1 MRTIM
6 TRSLLLLSRRLLLLA
21 LCAPVFHAWAQTQD
35 LTQKDAI
42 ARALENNLGI
52 QWAKQQAELSAIGN
66 AWGAAGALPQIAIS
80 ASGAN
85 GVSDQSQNPT
95 SFIQERLESQSVNVG
110 GQLNWML
117 FDGLGMF
124 ANKRSLEFLS
134 EQSNGQAALVIEE
147 TVSRTMRAY
156 NAVLVQNALLEVL
169 SSAMDVSKER
179 LNWINTRSEMGA
191 ATVLDGLQFEN
202 SLLLDSL
209 SWLQQNASARES
221 VSALNRLMGEDAGR
235 EWVLDSDLNEPENDW
250 DFAILHQ
257 AVMGNATAIQ
267 NALISREIA
276 RVGVQQAKSRVSP
289 KLLLSANQSDQGSRF
304 RAGEITQD
312 GRSKNLTA
320 NLTLSF
326 NVFDGGATRRAIEQ
340 ANIQLAIAE
349 NRAEDERREV
359 SQIVHDFWSRWTA
372 ARGAFFISR
381 KIVTNSDR
389 ALEIAKQRLASG
401 GINSIDF
408 REIQLQLVNA
418 RQQEVQSLNEWQ
430 SADIELRRLAGEWMF
445 KSLD

>member
-1 MRTIM
+1 M
-6 TRSLLLLSRRLLLLA
+6 TRSLLLLSRRLFLLA

-257 AVMGNATAIQ
+257 EVMGNATAIQ

-340 ANIQLAIAE
+340 AYIQLAIAE

-359 SQIVHDFWSRWTA
+359 SQIVHDFWSRWTT

>member
-1 MRTIM
+1 
-6 TRSLLLLSRRLLLLA
+6 
-21 LCAPVFHAWAQTQD
+21 
-35 LTQKDAI
+35 
-42 ARALENNLGI
+42 
-52 QWAKQQAELSAIGN
+52 
-66 AWGAAGALPQIAIS
+66 
-80 ASGAN
+80 
-85 GVSDQSQNPT
+85 
-95 SFIQERLESQSVNVG
+95 
-110 GQLNWML
+110 
-117 FDGLGMF
+117 
-124 ANKRSLEFLS
+124 
-134 EQSNGQAALVIEE
+134 
-147 TVSRTMRAY
+147 
-156 NAVLVQNALLEVL
+156 
-169 SSAMDVSKER
+169 MDVSKDR
-179 LNWINTRSEMGA
+179 LNWMNTRSEMGA
-191 ATVLDGLQFEN
+191 ATALDGLQFEN

-257 AVMGNATAIQ
+257 EVMGNATAIQ

-340 ANIQLAIAE
+340 AYIQLAIAE

-359 SQIVHDFWSRWTA
+359 SQIVHDFWSRWTT

-381 KIVTNSDR
+381 KIVANSDR

>member
-1 MRTIM
+1 M
-6 TRSLLLLSRRLLLLA
+6 TRILLLLSSGLLLLA
-21 LCAPVFHAWAQTQD
+21 LFVPVFHACAQTQD

-66 AWGAAGALPQIAIS
+66 AWGAAGALPQIAVS

-156 NAVLVQNALLEVL
+156 NALLVQNALLEVL

-191 ATVLDGLQFEN
+191 ATVLDGLQSEN
-202 SLLLDSL
+202 ALLLDSL

-221 VSALNRLMGEDAGR
+221 VSALNRLMAEDAGR

-257 AVMGNATAIQ
+257 DVMGNATAIQ

-289 KLLLSANQSDQGSRF
+289 KLLLSASQSDQGSRYS
-304 RAGEITQD
+304 AGEITQD

-359 SQIVHDFWSRWTA
+359 SQIVHDFWSRWTT

-381 KIVTNSDR
+381 QIVANSDQ

-430 SADIELRRLAGEWMF
+430 SADIELRRLAGEWTF